1 MTDGALDGLYQEIIL
16 DHARAPHG
24 YGLREKASA
33 ESHQIN
39 PTCGDE
45 VTVRLHANAGDTQI
59 ESISWEGHGCAIS
72 QSSASVLS
80 DLVHDLEPEELHAR
94 IAAFRTLMRS
104 KGASTVSA
112 AVAADDAAASA
123 AEDDDLLG
131 DAVVFAGVSR
141 YVARI
146 KCAMLPWV
154 AVEDALSR
162 FHTAA

>member
-1 MTDGALDGLYQEIIL
+1 MSDNALQSLYQEIIL
-16 DHARAPHG
+16 DHARKPHG
-24 YGLREKASA
+24 FGLREGSTS

-45 VTVRLHANAGDTQI
+45 VTVRLHADEAGARI

-80 DLVHDLEPEELHAR
+80 DLVHDLGPEDLTER
-94 IAAFRTLMRS
+94 IEAFREMMRS
-104 KGASTVSA
+104 KGSL
-112 AVAADDAAASA
+112 
-123 AEDDDLLG
+123 EHGEEILG
-131 DAVVFAGVSR
+131 DAEVFVGVSR

-154 AVEDALSR
+154 AVEDALTR
-162 FHTAA
+162 FQPTG